1 MNIETILTR
10 PSVRGL
16 EFRLGLEAYAHKV
29 GSALGLPRVRVLWRA
44 DVQTAGIN
52 NFGDLYLAGVPDDA
66 KVSRALVVK
75 YAAYVVHE
83 LLHHKYTDFSVNSP
97 EQYVRTL
104 HNAVED
110 GWIENTGIA
119 SGLLGNIGPL
129 LGEMIDTMTREALDT
144 VKDWN
149 DPRQYPYILAVHCRA
164 HATVKCPTN
173 PALTS
178 IFDFA
183 AQKCLSATSS
193 ADTLKIAEWVYEQIK
208 QASKD
213 KPKGDG
219 KKDKDKDGKD
229 KDGKGSEKPADG
241 PTSPDQ
247 PKGEGKGEDKA
258 DKASNAPSGP
268 VQSPESVEA
277 DPVEPKLGE
286 GGISGAY
293 STDVSLKDE
302 RFHLSS
308 RTIPDLG
315 NAPIP
320 AKLRYEVKRL
330 FDDSGLS
337 DFTRNR
343 KAGVVNIHALPTVAM
358 GNDRVF
364 KRRLEVEGVD
374 SAVVI
379 CLDVSGSMFE
389 TDYNRPKPRIG
400 PAIQACRALLET
412 LDAAGVKTAVVCFG
426 GQISVPK
433 SFSKSAK
440 QASTLLGTVKDGGG
454 TNDYA
459 ALRYAHQMLA
469 QRPERRKIAF
479 VITDGFG
486 KPEAAKEQVASGN
499 ALGVTTI
506 GIGIGADVGWI
517 YGQAV
522 TVRDIA
528 DLGNASF
535 KQIKLAA

>member
-1 MNIETILTR
+1 MNIETILSR

-16 EFRLGLEAYAHKV
+16 EFRLGIEAYAHKV
-29 GSALGLPRVRVLWRA
+29 GSALGLSRVRVQWRA

-52 NFGDLYLAGVPDDA
+52 DCGDLYLSGVPDDA

-83 LLHHKYTDFSVNSP
+83 LLHHKYTHFGYQSP
-97 EQYVRTL
+97 DQYIRTL

-110 GWIENTGIA
+110 GWIENTGIN

-129 LGEMIDTMTREALDT
+129 LGEMIDTMTREALT
-144 VKDWN
+144 SVTDWN
-149 DPRQYPYILAVHCRA
+149 DPRQYPYILAVHCRS

-173 PALTS
+173 PALTV
-178 IFDFA
+178 IFDEA
-183 AQKCLSATSS
+183 ARRCLAAKDS
-193 ADTLKIAEWVYEQIK
+193 ADTLEIAKWVYEQIK
-208 QASKD
+208 KASKD
-213 KPKGDG
+213 KPDPRKG
-219 KKDKDKDGKD
+219 KDKDGKD
-229 KDGKGSEKPADG
+229 GSDKPSDG

-247 PKGEGKGEDKA
+247 PEGEDKGADKA
-258 DKASNAPSGP
+258 DKPSDGPSGP
-268 VQSPESVEA
+268 VKSPEGVEA
-277 DPVEPKLGE
+277 DPVEPELSE
-286 GGISGAY
+286 GGSVGGY
-293 STDVSLKDE
+293 STDVSLRGE
-302 RFHLSS
+302 RYHLSD
-308 RTIPDLG
+308 RILPGLV

-343 KAGVVNIHALPTVAM
+343 KAGVVNVHALPTVAM

-379 CLDVSGSMFE
+379 CLDVSGSMFDVE
-389 TDYNRPKPRIG
+389 TYRPVPLIG
-400 PAIQACRALLET
+400 PAVQTCRALLET
-412 LDAAGVKTAVVCFG
+412 LDAAGVKTAVLCFG
-426 GQISVPK
+426 SQISVPK
-433 SFSKSAK
+433 GFTKNAR
-440 QASTLLGTVKDGGG
+440 QANALLGTVKQGGN

-459 ALRYAHQMLA
+459 AVRYAHQMLA
-469 QRPERRKIAF
+469 QRSEHRKITF
-479 VITDGFG
+479 VITDGYG
-486 KPEAAKEQVASGN
+486 KPDAVIQQVASGK
-499 ALGVTTI
+499 ALGITTI
-506 GIGIGADVGWI
+506 GIGIGTDVTPI

>member
-1 MNIETILTR
+1 MNIETILSR

-29 GSALGLPRVRVLWRA
+29 GSALGLRSVKVIWRA
-44 DVQTAGIN
+44 DIQTAGIN
-52 NFGDLYLAGVPDDA
+52 DNGDLYLSGVPDDA

-83 LLHHKYTDFSVNSP
+83 LLHHKYTHFGAQSS
-97 EQYVRTL
+97 EQYIRTL

-149 DPRQYPYILAVHCRA
+149 DARQYPYVLAVHCRS
-164 HATVKCPTN
+164 HAAVKCPTN
-173 PALTS
+173 PALAP
-178 IFDFA
+178 IFDEA
-183 AQKCLSATSS
+183 ARRCLSATSS
-193 ADTLKIAEWVYEQIK
+193 YDTLKIAEWVYEQIK
-208 QASKD
+208 KASKD
-213 KPKGDG
+213 KPKPDPRKG
-219 KKDKDKDGKD
+219 KDGKD
-229 KDGKGSEKPADG
+229 GSEKPSDG
-241 PTSPDQ
+241 PTSHDQ
-247 PKGEGKGEDKA
+247 PDGEGKGEDKA
-258 DKASNAPSGP
+258 DKGSETPSGP
-268 VQSPESVEA
+268 VKSPEGVEA
-277 DPVEPKLGE
+277 DPVEPTLTD
-286 GGISGAY
+286 GGTGGSF
-293 STDVSLKDE
+293 STDVSLRDE
-302 RFHLSS
+302 RYHVQGRAL
-308 RTIPDLG
+308 PDLG

-343 KAGVVNIHALPTVAM
+343 KAGVVNVHALPTVAL

-379 CLDVSGSMFE
+379 CLDVSGSMFDVE
-389 TDYNRPKPRIG
+389 SYRPKALIG
-400 PAIQACRALLET
+400 PAVQTCRALLET
-412 LDAAGVKTAVVCFG
+412 LDAAGVKTAVLCFG
-426 GQISVPK
+426 TQISVPK
-433 SFSKSAK
+433 GFNKNAK
-440 QASTLLGTVKDGGG
+440 QASALLGMVKQGGN

-469 QRPERRKIAF
+469 QRPERRKITF

-486 KPEAAKEQVASGN
+486 NPAAVRQQVTSGN

-506 GIGIGADVGWI
+506 GIGIGTDVEWI

>member
-1 MNIETILTR
+1 MNIETILSR

-16 EFRLGLEAYAHKV
+16 EFRLGIEAYAHKV
-29 GSALGLPRVRVLWRA
+29 GSALGLPRVRVLWRH

-52 NFGDLYLAGVPDDA
+52 ENGELYLAGVLDEA
-66 KVSRALVVK
+66 KVSRALVAK

-83 LLHHKYTDFSVNSP
+83 LLHHKYTDFGVQSS
-97 EQYVRTL
+97 EQYIRTL

-129 LGEMIDTMTREALDT
+129 LGEMIDNMTCEALAT
-144 VKDWN
+144 VSDWN
-149 DPRQYPYILAVHCRA
+149 DPRQYPYVLAVHCRK
-164 HATVKCPTN
+164 HATIKCPTN
-173 PALTS
+173 PALTP
-178 IFDFA
+178 IFDLA
-183 AQKCLSATSS
+183 ARKCLSATSS

-208 QASKD
+208 KASKD

-219 KKDKDKDGKD
+219 KKEGKD
-229 KDGKGSEKPADG
+229 KKGAEKPSDG
-241 PTSPDQ
+241 PTSPEQ
-247 PKGEGKGEDKA
+247 PEGEGKGADKA
-258 DKASNAPSGP
+258 DKGSEAPSGP
-268 VQSPESVEA
+268 VQSPVDVEA
-277 DPVEPKLGE
+277 NPVEPTLAE
-286 GGISGAY
+286 GGLMGNYSSDISVRG
-293 STDVSLKDE
+293 E
-302 RFHLSS
+302 RYHLSNQ
-308 RTIPDLG
+308 TIGGLV

-320 AKLRYEVKRL
+320 ARLRYEVKRL

-343 KAGVVNIHALPTVAM
+343 KAGVVNIHALPSVAA

-379 CLDVSGSMFE
+379 CLDVSGSMF
-389 TDYNRPKPRIG
+389 DDALIA
-400 PAIQACRALLET
+400 PAVMACRALMDT
-412 LDAAGVKTAVVCFG
+412 LDAAGVKTAVLCFG
-426 GQISVPK
+426 SALSVPK
-433 SFSKSAK
+433 GFNKNVK
-440 QASTLLGTVKDGGG
+440 QASILLGTVKQGGS

-479 VITDGFG
+479 VITDGYG
-486 KPEAAKEQVASGN
+486 NPGAVRQQVASGN

-506 GIGIGADVGWI
+506 GIGIGTDVADI

-522 TVRDIA
+522 TVRNIA

>member
-1 MNIETILTR
+1 MNIETILSR

-29 GSALGLPRVRVLWRA
+29 GSALGLPRVRVLWRH

-52 NFGDLYLAGVPDDA
+52 DNGDLFLSGVPDDA
-66 KVSRALVVK
+66 KVSRALVAK

-83 LLHHKYTDFSVNSP
+83 LLHHKYTDFGAQSS
-97 EQYVRTL
+97 EQYIRTL

-129 LGEMIDTMTREALDT
+129 LGEMIDTMTREALAT
-144 VKDWN
+144 VPDWN
-149 DPRQYPYILAVHCRA
+149 DPRQYPYVLAVHCRS

-173 PALTS
+173 PALTA

-208 QASKD
+208 KASKD

-219 KKDKDKDGKD
+219 KKEGKD
-229 KDGKGSEKPADG
+229 KKGAEKPSDG

-247 PKGEGKGEDKA
+247 PEGEGKGA
-258 DKASNAPSGP
+258 DKTDKGSNGPIGP
-268 VQSPESVEA
+268 VQSPEGVEA
-277 DPVEPKLGE
+277 DPVEPTLSE
-286 GGISGAY
+286 GGIAGAY
-293 STDVSLKDE
+293 STDISLKAE
-302 RFHLSS
+302 RHHLSES
-308 RTIPDLG
+308 TIYGLA

-343 KAGVVNIHALPTVAM
+343 KAGVVNVHALPSVAA

-379 CLDVSGSMFE
+379 CLDVSGSMF
-389 TDYNRPKPRIG
+389 DDALIA
-400 PAIQACRALLET
+400 PAVMACRALLET
-412 LDAAGVKTAVVCFG
+412 LDAAGVKTAVLCFG
-426 GQISVPK
+426 SALSVPK
-433 SFSKSAK
+433 GFNKNVK
-440 QASTLLGTVKDGGG
+440 QASILLGTVKQGGC

-479 VITDGFG
+479 VITDGYG
-486 KPEAAKEQVASGN
+486 NPGAVRQQVTSGN

-506 GIGIGADVGWI
+506 GIGIGTDVSSI

-522 TVRDIA
+522 TVRHIA

>member
-1 MNIETILTR
+1 MNIETILSR

-29 GSALGLPRVRVLWRA
+29 GSALGLPRVRVLWRH

-52 NFGDLYLAGVPDDA
+52 DNGDLYLAGVPDEA
-66 KVSRALVVK
+66 KVSRALVAK

-83 LLHHKYTDFSVNSP
+83 LLHHKYTDFSVRSDD
-97 EQYVRTL
+97 QYIRTL

-110 GWIENTGIA
+110 GWIENTGIE
-119 SGLLGNIGPL
+119 SGLLGNIGSL
-129 LGEMIDTMTREALDT
+129 LGEMIDNMTNEALST

-149 DPRQYPYILAVHCRA
+149 DPRQYPYVLAVHCRK
-164 HATVKCPTN
+164 HATIKCPTN
-173 PALTS
+173 PALTP
-178 IFDFA
+178 IFDEA
-183 AQKCLSATSS
+183 AKRCLSATSS
-193 ADTLKIAEWVYEQIK
+193 TDTLAIAVWVYEQIK

-213 KPKGDG
+213 KSNDG
-219 KKDKDKDGKD
+219 KKTKN
-229 KDGKGSEKPADG
+229 KGAEKPSDG

-247 PKGEGKGEDKA
+247 GEGEGEGA
-258 DKASNAPSGP
+258 EQSDKASNAPSGP
-268 VQSPESVEA
+268 VQSPVDVA
-277 DPVEPKLGE
+277 ANPVEPTLSE
-286 GGISGAY
+286 GGLMGNYSSDISVRG
-293 STDVSLKDE
+293 E
-302 RFHLSS
+302 RYHLSDH
-308 RTIPDLG
+308 TIAGLV

-320 AKLRYEVKRL
+320 ARLRYEVKRL
-330 FDDSGLS
+330 FENSGLS

-343 KAGVVNIHALPTVAM
+343 KAGVVNVHALPTVAA

-364 KRRLEVEGVD
+364 KRRLEVEGLD

-379 CLDVSGSMFE
+379 CLDVSGSMFDTE
-389 TDYNRPKPRIG
+389 YYRPKPLIG
-400 PAIQACRALLET
+400 PAVQTCRALLET

-426 GQISVPK
+426 SALSVPK
-433 SFSKSAK
+433 GFNKSARL
-440 QASTLLGTVKDGGG
+440 ASTLLGTVSQGGS
-454 TNDYA
+454 TSDYA
-459 ALRYAHQMLA
+459 ALRYSHQLLA
-469 QRPERRKIAF
+469 QRHERRKITF
-479 VITDGFG
+479 VITDGRG
-486 KPEAAKEQVASGN
+486 QPNAVRQQVTSGN

-506 GIGIGADVGWI
+506 GIGIGTDVADI

>member
-1 MNIETILTR
+1 MNIETILSR

-16 EFRLGLEAYAHKV
+16 EFRLGIEAYAHKV
-29 GSALGLPRVRVLWRA
+29 GSALGLTRVRVLWRH

-52 NFGDLYLAGVPDDA
+52 DNGDLYLAGVPDDS
-66 KVSRALVVK
+66 KVSRALVLK

-83 LLHHKYTDFSVNSP
+83 LLHHKYTNFGYQSP
-97 EQYVRTL
+97 DQYIRTL

-129 LGEMIDTMTREALDT
+129 LGEMIDTMTREALST
-144 VKDWN
+144 VSDWN
-149 DPRQYPYILAVHCRA
+149 DPRQYPYILAVHCRS

-173 PALTS
+173 PALTV
-178 IFDFA
+178 IFDEAARRCLA
-183 AQKCLSATSS
+183 AQNS
-193 ADTLKIAEWVYEQIK
+193 ADTLSIAIWVYEQIK
-208 QASKD
+208 KASKD
-213 KPKGDG
+213 KPKDRPDPRKG
-219 KKDKDKDGKD
+219 KDGKD
-229 KDGKGSEKPADG
+229 GSEKPSDG

-247 PKGEGKGEDKA
+247 PDGEGKGKDKA
-258 DKASNAPSGP
+258 DKGSNGP
-268 VQSPESVEA
+268 VGPVKSPEGVEA
-277 DPVEPKLGE
+277 NPVEPKLSE
-286 GGISGAY
+286 GGLYGNY
-293 STDVSLKDE
+293 STDVSVRGE
-302 RFHLSS
+302 RYHLSD
-308 RTIPDLG
+308 RTIADLV
-315 NAPIP
+315 NVPIP

-343 KAGVVNIHALPTVAM
+343 KAGVVNVHALPTVAL

-364 KRRLEVEGVD
+364 KRRLDVEGVD

-379 CLDVSGSMFE
+379 CLDVSGSMF
-389 TDYNRPKPRIG
+389 DVNYNGAKPLIG
-400 PAIQACRALLET
+400 PAVQTCRALLET

-426 GQISVPK
+426 SQISVPK
-433 SFSKSAK
+433 GFSKSARL
-440 QASTLLGTVKDGGG
+440 ASTLLGTVCAGG
-454 TNDYA
+454 TTSDYA
-459 ALRYAHQMLA
+459 ALRYSHQLLA
-469 QRPERRKIAF
+469 QRHERRKIAF
-479 VITDGFG
+479 VITDGRG
-486 KPEAAKEQVASGN
+486 QPEAVRQQVASGK

-506 GIGIGADVGWI
+506 GIGIKADVSDI

>member
-1 MNIETILTR
+1 MNIETILSR

-16 EFRLGLEAYAHKV
+16 EFRLGIEAYAHKV
-29 GSALGLPRVRVLWRA
+29 GSALGLPRVQVLWRA

-52 NFGDLYLAGVPDDA
+52 DNGDLYLAGVPDDA

-75 YAAYVVHE
+75 YAAYVEHE
-83 LLHHKYTDFSVNSP
+83 LLHHKYTHFGYQSND
-97 EQYVRTL
+97 QYIRTL

-110 GWIENTGIA
+110 GWIENTGIN

-149 DPRQYPYILAVHCRA
+149 DARQYPYILAVHCRS

-173 PALTS
+173 PALTV
-178 IFDFA
+178 IFDEAARRCLA
-183 AQKCLSATSS
+183 AQNS
-193 ADTLKIAEWVYEQIK
+193 ADTLEIAKWVYEQIK
-208 QASKD
+208 KASKD
-213 KPKGDG
+213 KPKDKPDPRKG
-219 KKDKDKDGKD
+219 KDKDGKD
-229 KDGKGSEKPADG
+229 KGSEKPSDG

-247 PKGEGKGEDKA
+247 PKGEGKGKDKA
-258 DKASNAPSGP
+258 DKPSNGPSGP
-268 VQSPESVEA
+268 VKSPEGVEA
-277 DPVEPKLGE
+277 NPVEPKLGE
-286 GGISGAY
+286 GGMAGSY
-293 STDVSLKDE
+293 STDVALRGE
-302 RFHLSS
+302 RYHLSEQ
-308 RTIPDLG
+308 TIPNLV

-379 CLDVSGSMFE
+379 CLDVSGSMFD
-389 TDYNRPKPRIG
+389 DYLIA
-400 PAIQACRALLET
+400 PAVMTCRALLET
-412 LDAAGVKTAVVCFG
+412 LDAAGVKTAVLCFG
-426 GQISVPK
+426 SQISVPK
-433 SFSKSAK
+433 GFAK
-440 QASTLLGTVKDGGG
+440 NARQASTLLGTVKQGGS

-469 QRPERRKIAF
+469 QRHERRKITF
-479 VITDGFG
+479 VITDGYG
-486 KPEAAKEQVASGN
+486 KPDAVRQQVASGQ
-499 ALGVTTI
+499 ALGITTI
-506 GIGIGADVGWI
+506 GIGIGTDVTSI

-522 TVRDIA
+522 TVRNIA
-528 DLGNASF
+528 DLGSASF

>member
-1 MNIETILTR
+1 MNIETILSR

-16 EFRLGLEAYAHKV
+16 EFRLGIEAYAHKV
-29 GSALGLPRVRVLWRA
+29 GSALGLRQVRVLWRA

-52 NFGDLYLAGVPDDA
+52 DNGDLYLAGVPDDA
-66 KVSRALVVK
+66 KVSRALVAK

-83 LLHHKYTDFSVNSP
+83 LLHHKYTDFGYQSP
-97 EQYVRTL
+97 DKYIRTL

-110 GWIENTGIA
+110 GWIENTGIN
-119 SGLLGNIGPL
+119 SGLLGNIAPL
-129 LGEMIDTMTREALDT
+129 LGEMIDTMTREALAS

-149 DPRQYPYILAVHCRA
+149 DPRQYPYVLAVHCRS

-173 PALTS
+173 PALTA
-178 IFDFA
+178 IFDEA
-183 AQKCLSATSS
+183 ARRCLAANNS
-193 ADTLKIAEWVYEQIK
+193 ADTLEIAKWVYEQIK
-208 QASKD
+208 KASKD
-213 KPKGDG
+213 KPKDKPDPRKG
-219 KKDKDKDGKD
+219 KDKDGKD
-229 KDGKGSEKPADG
+229 GSEKPSDG

-247 PKGEGKGEDKA
+247 PEGEGKGADKA
-258 DKASNAPSGP
+258 DKPSDGPSGP
-268 VQSPESVEA
+268 VQSPEGVEA
-277 DPVEPKLGE
+277 EPVEPKLSE
-286 GGISGAY
+286 GGSVGNY
-293 STDVSLKDE
+293 SSDVALRGE
-302 RFHLSS
+302 RYHLSD
-308 RTIPDLG
+308 RILPGLV

-379 CLDVSGSMFE
+379 CLDVSGSMFDVE
-389 TDYNRPKPRIG
+389 SWRPKPLIG
-400 PAIQACRALLET
+400 PAVQTCRALLET
-412 LDAAGVKTAVVCFG
+412 LDAAGVKTAVLCFG

-433 SFSKSAK
+433 GFSKNAR
-440 QASTLLGTVKDGGG
+440 QANTLLGTVTAGGG

-459 ALRYAHQMLA
+459 AVRYAHQMLA
-469 QRPERRKIAF
+469 QRHERRKITF
-479 VITDGFG
+479 VITDGYG
-486 KPEAAKEQVASGN
+486 KPDAVIQQVASGK
-499 ALGVTTI
+499 ALGITTI
-506 GIGIGADVGWI
+506 GIGIGTDVTSI

>member
-1 MNIETILTR
+1 MNIETILAR

-16 EFRLGLEAYAHKV
+16 EFRLGIEAYAHKV
-29 GSALGLPRVRVLWRA
+29 GSALGLRQVRVLWRA

-52 NFGDLYLAGVPDDA
+52 DNGDLYLAGVPDDA

-83 LLHHKYTDFSVNSP
+83 LLHHKYTHFGYQSP
-97 EQYVRTL
+97 DQYIRTL

-110 GWIENTGIA
+110 GWIENTGIN

-149 DPRQYPYILAVHCRA
+149 DARQYPYVLAVHCRS

-173 PALTS
+173 PALTV
-178 IFDFA
+178 IFDEAARRCLA
-183 AQKCLSATSS
+183 AQNS
-193 ADTLKIAEWVYEQIK
+193 ADTLEIAKWVYEQIK
-208 QASKD
+208 KASKD
-213 KPKGDG
+213 KPK
-219 KKDKDKDGKD
+219 DKPDPRKGKD
-229 KDGKGSEKPADG
+229 KDGSEKPSDG

-247 PKGEGKGEDKA
+247 PKGEGKGADKA
-258 DKASNAPSGP
+258 DKPSNGPTGP
-268 VQSPESVEA
+268 VKSPEGVEA

-286 GGISGAY
+286 GGMAGSY
-293 STDVSLKDE
+293 STDVALRGE
-302 RFHLSS
+302 RYHLSEQ
-308 RTIPDLG
+308 TIPNLV

-379 CLDVSGSMFE
+379 CLDVSGSMFDVE
-389 TDYNRPKPRIG
+389 TYRPKPLIG
-400 PAIQACRALLET
+400 PAVQTCRALLET
-412 LDAAGVKTAVVCFG
+412 LDAAGVKTAVLCFG
-426 GQISVPK
+426 SQISVPK
-433 SFSKSAK
+433 GFNKNAR
-440 QASTLLGTVKDGGG
+440 QASILLGTVKQGGS

-469 QRPERRKIAF
+469 QRHERRKIAF

-486 KPEAAKEQVASGN
+486 KPDAVIQQVASGK

-506 GIGIGADVGWI
+506 GIGIGTDVEWI

>member
-75 YAAYVVHE
+75 YAAYVAHE
-83 LLHHKYTDFSVNSP
+83 LLHHKYTDFSVTSP
-97 EQYVRTL
+97 EQYIRTL

-129 LGEMIDTMTREALDT
+129 LGEMIDTMTREALDN

-149 DPRQYPYILAVHCRA
+149 DPRQYPYILAVHCRS

-173 PALTS
+173 PALTV

-219 KKDKDKDGKD
+219 KKDKDKGKEGSD
-229 KDGKGSEKPADG
+229 KPSDG

-247 PKGEGKGEDKA
+247 PEGEGKGADKA
-258 DKASNAPSGP
+258 DKPSSAPSGP
-268 VQSPESVEA
+268 VQSPEGVEA

-286 GGISGAY
+286 GGIAGAY
-293 STDVSLKDE
+293 STDVALKGE
-302 RFHLSS
+302 RFHLSE
-308 RTIPDLG
+308 RTLPDLG

-343 KAGVVNIHALPTVAM
+343 KAGVVNIHALPTVAA

-400 PAIQACRALLET
+400 PAIQTCRALLET

-433 SFSKSAK
+433 GFSKSAK

-479 VITDGFG
+479 VITDGYG
-486 KPEAAKEQVASGN
+486 KPDAVQQQVASGK

>member
-1 MNIETILTR
+1 MNIETILSR

-29 GSALGLPRVRVLWRA
+29 GSALGLRRVRVLWRH

-52 NFGDLYLAGVPDDA
+52 VNGDLYLSGVPDDA
-66 KVSRALVVK
+66 KVNRALVVK

-83 LLHHKYTDFSVNSP
+83 LLHHKYTDFGVMSP
-97 EQYVRTL
+97 EQYIRTL

-110 GWIENTGIA
+110 GWIENKGIA
-119 SGLLGNIGPL
+119 SGLLGNIDLL
-129 LGEMIDTMTREALDT
+129 LGEMIDTMTKEALTT

-149 DPRQYPYILAVHCRA
+149 DPRQYPYILAVHCRS

-173 PALTS
+173 PALTA
-178 IFDFA
+178 IFDEA
-183 AQKCLSATSS
+183 AKRCLSATDSR
-193 ADTLKIAEWVYEQIK
+193 DTLVIAMWVYEQIK
-208 QASKD
+208 KASKD

-219 KKDKDKDGKD
+219 KKEGDKKGADKP
-229 KDGKGSEKPADG
+229 SDG

-247 PKGEGKGEDKA
+247 PEGEGKGADKA
-258 DKASNAPSGP
+258 DKPSSAPSGP
-268 VQSPESVEA
+268 VQSPENVA
-277 DPVEPKLGE
+277 ANPVEPTLAE
-286 GGISGAY
+286 GGLMGNYSADVTLRGERHHLGGSLSGL
-293 STDVSLKDE
+293 V
-302 RFHLSS
+302 
-308 RTIPDLG
+308 

-320 AKLRYEVKRL
+320 ARLRYEVKRL

-343 KAGVVNIHALPTVAM
+343 KAGVVNVHALPTVAS

-364 KRRLEVEGVD
+364 KRRLEVEGID

-389 TDYNRPKPRIG
+389 TESFRPKPLIG
-400 PAIQACRALLET
+400 PAVQTCRALLET
-412 LDAAGVKTAVVCFG
+412 LDAAGVKTAVLCFG
-426 GQISVPK
+426 SAISVPK
-433 SFSKSAK
+433 GFNKSAR
-440 QASTLLGTVKDGGG
+440 QASVMLGSVSQGGS
-454 TNDYA
+454 TSDYA

-469 QRPERRKIAF
+469 QRHEHRKIAF
-479 VITDGFG
+479 VITDGYG
-486 KPEAAKEQVASGN
+486 NPAAVRQQVTSGN

-506 GIGIGADVGWI
+506 GIGIGTDVSGI

-522 TVRDIA
+522 TVKDIA

>member
-1 MNIETILTR
+1 MNIETILSR

-16 EFRLGLEAYAHKV
+16 EFRLGIEAYAHKV
-29 GSALGLPRVRVLWRA
+29 GSALGLSRVRVLWRA
-44 DVQTAGIN
+44 NVQTAGIN
-52 NFGDLYLAGVPDDA
+52 DNGDLYLAGVPDEA
-66 KVSRALVVK
+66 KVNRALVAK

-83 LLHHKYTDFSVNSP
+83 LLHHKYTNFSYQSP
-97 EQYVRTL
+97 DQYVRTL

-110 GWIENTGIA
+110 GWIENTGIN

-129 LGEMIDTMTREALDT
+129 LGEMIDTMTREALET

-149 DPRQYPYILAVHCRA
+149 DPRQYPYVLAVHCRS

-173 PALTS
+173 PALTP
-178 IFDFA
+178 IFDEA
-183 AQKCLSATSS
+183 ARRCLAANNS
-193 ADTLKIAEWVYEQIK
+193 ADTLSIAEWVYEQIK
-208 QASKD
+208 RVSKD
-213 KPKGDG
+213 KGG
-219 KKDKDKDGKD
+219 KKD
-229 KDGKGSEKPADG
+229 KDGKGKDGPSKPSDG

-247 PKGEGKGEDKA
+247 PKGEGKGADKA
-258 DKASNAPSGP
+258 DKGSDGPTGP
-268 VQSPESVEA
+268 VKSPEGVEA
-277 DPVEPKLGE
+277 DPVEPKLSE
-286 GGISGAY
+286 GGMAGSY
-293 STDVSLKDE
+293 STDVALRGE
-302 RFHLSS
+302 GYHLSGQTRS
-308 RTIPDLG
+308 DVG

-379 CLDVSGSMFE
+379 CLDVSGSMFDVE
-389 TDYNRPKPRIG
+389 TYRPKPLIG
-400 PAIQACRALLET
+400 PAIQTCRALLET
-412 LDAAGVKTAVVCFG
+412 LDAAGVKTAVLCFG
-426 GQISVPK
+426 SQISVPK
-433 SFSKSAK
+433 GFNKNAK
-440 QASTLLGTVKDGGG
+440 QASTLLGTVKQGGS

-469 QRPERRKIAF
+469 QRPERRKITF

-486 KPEAAKEQVASGN
+486 APDAVIQQVASGK

-506 GIGIGADVGWI
+506 GIGIGADVEWI